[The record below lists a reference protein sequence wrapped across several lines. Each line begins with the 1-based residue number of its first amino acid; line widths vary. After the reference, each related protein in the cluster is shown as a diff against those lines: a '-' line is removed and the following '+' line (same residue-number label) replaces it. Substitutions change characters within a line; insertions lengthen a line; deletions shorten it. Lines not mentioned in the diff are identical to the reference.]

1 MSSRIRVLLAK
12 PTHDCHD
19 RGVRYLAR
27 KLRDGGFEV
36 IFANFLLAEDVVAM
50 ALQEDVDAIGVSSSS
65 GGHMAVFE
73 DLMKGLAE
81 QGAGEMLVLGGGII
95 PDEDAEQLARMGV
108 ARIFGPG
115 TSHDEVMGFIRERVE
130 QGRGAAAQ

>member
-1 MSSRIRVLLAK
+1 MLLAK
-12 PTHDCHD
+12 PTQDCHD

-73 DLMKGLAE
+73 DLMKGLSE
-81 QGAGEMLVLGGGII
+81 HGAGDMLVLGGGII
-95 PDEDAEQLARMGV
+95 PGDDAEQLARIGV
-108 ARIFGPG
+108 ARVFGPG
-115 TSHDEVMGFIRERVE
+115 TSHDDVTRFIRERV
-130 QGRGAAAQ
+130 AQRRTAVTR